1 MNRSIGGSKD
11 DEQKDLGIDE
21 LLMKRSQDNNDVSSS
36 NAQVSNSAS
45 GATRNIIPS
54 SSSAAKRGVGRPR
67 KTAEQKADKK
77 PGC

>member
-11 DEQKDLGIDE
+11 EEEKDLGIDE
-21 LLMKRSQDNNDVSSS
+21 LLMKRSQDNNDASSS
-36 NAQVSNSAS
+36 NAQASNSAS

-67 KTAEQKADKK
+67 KTEEEKADKK
-77 PGC
+77 SGC